1 MNIVFFKKDARIQL
15 SLRERDKT
23 KYIKLNPGRLIIMKK
38 VIATVLAA
46 VSVLSSMAVVSAGAY
61 EWSAK
66 SDTKL
71 GQYITGKYCSKATNF
86 KSTARSNSVKYD
98 VLTLNKNDQ
107 TTVRYLSNDNRIRW
121 RVQAGSW
128 NTGVY
133 CDMLKDDKKYSV
145 NVWAPQFNTVSIMS
159 LSTDWNGKSKSQVVK
174 NGYATEIKSRSEV
187 DWFQSLKSGAFY
199 AKYSTKGFDLSGSI
213 K

>member
-1 MNIVFFKKDARIQL
+1 MCKIRIFEAFSLLNMNIVFFKKDARIQL

-71 GQYITGKYCSKATNF
+71 G
-86 KSTARSNSVKYD
+86 
-98 VLTLNKNDQ
+98 
-107 TTVRYLSNDNRIRW
+107 
-121 RVQAGSW
+121 
-128 NTGVY
+128 
-133 CDMLKDDKKYSV
+133 
-145 NVWAPQFNTVSIMS
+145 
-159 LSTDWNGKSKSQVVK
+159 
-174 NGYATEIKSRSEV
+174 
-187 DWFQSLKSGAFY
+187 
-199 AKYSTKGFDLSGSI
+199 
-213 K
+213 